1 MNVAHQEIDP
11 FNIIDIDSLLLGRT
25 SSAVSPISPTG
36 NRHGH
41 LGIQFRKKKFK
52 RSVMFK

>member
-1 MNVAHQEIDP
+1 MNDAHQEIDP

-25 SSAVSPISPTG
+25 SSAGSPTG
-36 NRHGH
+36 NRQGP